1 MTVLTPKQG
10 IQSNFLKTCPLR
22 KKLIDIKKKF
32 VYVIILCQ
40 IQNWKIEPKHL
51 VFMQG
56 SQHEFSFGGRGDF
69 LLNTP
74 TVVALQ
80 CQISKS
86 CCTKVN
92 LLFLE
97 KYTTRC
103 TLLSLLFIK
112 LWPIKHLFFSDYRE
126 ISPAQQGRVEAQENL
141 SLSLSKNS
149 I

>member
-1 MTVLTPKQG
+1 
-10 IQSNFLKTCPLR
+10 
-22 KKLIDIKKKF
+22 
-32 VYVIILCQ
+32 
-40 IQNWKIEPKHL
+40 
-51 VFMQG
+51 MQG
-56 SQHEFSFGGRGDF
+56 PQHEFSFGGRGDF